1 AVGGA
6 ARVDFDGATVD
17 GQGVLPNV
25 SDLEQLRRA
34 DVGRAASVNHADVG
48 IAAGEVEDAVV
59 DHGGGV
65 ERSAGDVGVAVAG
78 RLLAGEDGAGDVEGS
93 AAEIERAGRG
103 VADFQI
109 AEGLIDRATGHVEA
123 AG

>member
-1 AVGGA
+1 VIAAGLDHAGNAVINPAAGGADADALDDQLVVHQVQLSAGVDGQGVHDAHAVGGA
-6 ARVDFDGATVD
+6 ARVDLDGATVD

-34 DVGRAASVNHADVG
+34 DVGRAASINHADVG

-65 ERSAGDVGVAVAG
+65 ERSAGDVG
-78 RLLAGEDGAGDVEGS
+78 
-93 AAEIERAGRG
+93 
-103 VADFQI
+103 
-109 AEGLIDRATGHVEA
+109 
-123 AG
+123 